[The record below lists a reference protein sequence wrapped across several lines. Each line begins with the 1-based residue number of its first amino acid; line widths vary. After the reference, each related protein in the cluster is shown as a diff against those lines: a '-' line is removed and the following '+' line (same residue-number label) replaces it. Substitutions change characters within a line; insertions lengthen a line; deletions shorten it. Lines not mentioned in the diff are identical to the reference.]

1 MKDWNISSE
10 EAKARWVGY
19 VLLASKEAVE
29 TAIRPYDKVYLTF
42 VNTDNQIVISGDKS
56 DCEAVIN
63 QLACQSIPIP
73 FQNVIHHDCC
83 RQEEEGLMSIHRFPL
98 ATIPNIDFYSSIS
111 NSKITLD
118 SEVIAR
124 NSTEVCC
131 NTVDFP
137 KIVRTIYQ
145 DGAKIFIEVGT
156 RRTSSY

>member
-1 MKDWNISSE
+1 MWEADNAKEFRESPIFLNGFAGDLEVLMKDWNISSE

-83 RQEEEGLMSIHRFPL
+83 RQEEEGLMSIHAINF
-98 ATIPNIDFYSSIS
+98 N
-111 NSKITLD
+111 
-118 SEVIAR
+118 
-124 NSTEVCC
+124 
-131 NTVDFP
+131 
-137 KIVRTIYQ
+137 
-145 DGAKIFIEVGT
+145 
-156 RRTSSY
+156 